1 MTNRSSRP
9 QKKKIVAHL
18 CFLPAKVQRTRTR
31 AHIDFLSQI
40 GLEPRSS
47 ACCCGPT
54 KHNEAAHRRRP
65 WAAATT
71 NGDAPMEKETDQG
84 RREEMTQRH
93 TKIPDF
99 TQQTALS
106 QSWRRSSS
114 THFLSRYRDTTHT
127 SEVVSEAMAAIQ
139 QNKSLPFLLLLLITA
154 AGVTGGG
161 APYIIKS
168 TCARAKIHV
177 AHSVPVL
184 HLHTSRPTRRPRPL
198 ETRVGSPSRRPA
210 SPPPT

>member
-1 MTNRSSRP
+1 
-9 QKKKIVAHL
+9 
-18 CFLPAKVQRTRTR
+18 
-31 AHIDFLSQI
+31 
-40 GLEPRSS
+40 
-47 ACCCGPT
+47 
-54 KHNEAAHRRRP
+54 
-65 WAAATT
+65 
-71 NGDAPMEKETDQG
+71 
-84 RREEMTQRH
+84 MTQRH

-114 THFLSRYRDTTHT
+114 THFLSFFSGRYRDTTHT

-139 QNKSLPFLLLLLITA
+139 QNKSLPFLLLLLITV

-184 HLHTSRPTRRPRPL
+184 HLHTSRPTRRPRPP
-198 ETRVGSPSRRPA
+198 ETRVGSPSRRLA
-210 SPPPT
+210 S